1 MLSRN
6 QERFNAAEGTN
17 ARSRAHRARQML
29 GWAPKRD
36 VEDLWASIRPEAEVI
51 LREMR
56 STESVAAKP
65 FKTGSRFGWKRLTG
79 LFGKT
84 RP

>member
-36 VEDLWASIRPEAEVI
+36 AEDLWASIRPEAEVI

-56 STESVAAKP
+56 GAESVAAKSS
-65 FKTGSRFGWKRLTG
+65 KSGSRFGWKRLTG